1 MKKSITLCT
10 LITACLIM
18 GGTISAAKNKAAPAA
33 TTSTGQAFQ
42 KGSFYLGGGL
52 GLGSGLGFLGG
63 VAFIANAEYGITENI
78 GIGGSVGYWSY
89 SEDIKST
96 YVSGFSTATATTT
109 YKYSIIPIIASGAW
123 HFHIPSV
130 PKLDL
135 AAGLSLGY
143 YIVSTSVSTDVAGY
157 TGFAAASASG
167 VAIGVFGLARYFV
180 TDNIALRG
188 KLGYGITLVE
198 VGVDFKF

>member
-1 MKKSITLCT
+1 MRKSIKLCT

-18 GGTISAAKNKAAPAA
+18 GGTISAAKNTAASAA
-33 TTSTGQAFQ
+33 ANTSQSFQ
-42 KGSFYLGGGL
+42 KGAFYLGGAL
-52 GLGSGLGFLGG
+52 GLGSGLGYLGG
-63 VAFIANAEYGITENI
+63 VAFIANAEYGVTDNI
-78 GIGGSVGYWSY
+78 GVGGSVGYWSY

-96 YVSGFSTATATTT
+96 YVSGFTTATATTT
-109 YKYSIIPIIASGAW
+109 YKYSIIPIVASGAW
-123 HFHIPSV
+123 HFHIPSM

-167 VAIGVFGLARYFV
+167 IAFGVFGLARYFV
-180 TDNIALRG
+180 TDNIGLRG
-188 KLGYGITLVE
+188 KLGYGITVVE